1 MKAKSFHLSKKGL
14 AMEVAGEIG
23 RVFECVSDKIPPAYP
38 CENEKVLFVTAE
50 MNGHVDKAV
59 ESLLKDLTPVR
70 AKNVIFVT
78 INKDGNTNGL
88 ENITKT
94 LEDKGIHVAGK
105 YGVAASGGFFS
116 KKVAPEDVRKVIDWA
131 KGVLETEL
139 K

>member
-105 YGVAASGGFFS
+105 YGVAVSGGFFS
-116 KKVAPEDVRKVIDWA
+116 KKVAPEDVQKVIDWA

>member
-59 ESLLKDLTPVR
+59 ESLLKELTPVR

-78 INKDGNTNGL
+78 INKDGNTDGL
-88 ENITKT
+88 ENISKT
-94 LEDKGIHVAGK
+94 LEEKGIHVAGK
-105 YGVAASGGFFS
+105 YGVKAGGGFFS
-116 KKVAPEDVRKVIDWA
+116 KKVAPEEITKAIDWA
-131 KGVLETEL
+131 KGVLEKDL
-139 K
+139 Q

>member
-116 KKVAPEDVRKVIDWA
+116 KKVAPEDVQKVIDWA